1 MSYSEG
7 KHMLAPVWVG
17 AKLDTFAYFLQ
28 SKQLRLPYTDK

>member
-7 KHMLAPVWVG
+7 EHMLAPVWVG

-28 SKQLRLPYTDK
+28 ATSITLHW

>member
-17 AKLDTFAYFLQ
+17 AKLDTFAYFS